1 MGALYTALR
10 RAAPAN
16 TRRVIDVYA
25 RELPE
30 YRALTAK
37 PAGHAQL
44 LDFGVFLRRR
54 GAELAAGDQPFTAG
68 DLATMAAAGEERGRA
83 GVSRAVARHAVT
95 LSIAASIRE
104 IGEAAGPADLEDT
117 LHLLSWLGREGEIGR
132 QEFALGVLRG
142 EQARQP
148 VIGRARRLAELALAG
163 HPSAPRYAEELGLRL
178 ADHHQVVVVRC
189 AAPGHEDAVAHC
201 AAPGHEDVLETVW
214 RRHRAPATWHRP
226 DELAALLPAGQDALA
241 LVRTVAD
248 GTGQPCAVGAATGPL
263 AMLAD
268 VFTMARRVSR
278 VAPAR
283 TMPDQ
288 VHTVA
293 DLFLEIGVA
302 ESPEIDEWLRG
313 IARQLAEGPDLVPTL
328 AAFYRNDLDRP
339 RTANTLNIHPRT
351 LDYRLRRTRE
361 LTGFDP
367 RDTTGIRIFTT
378 AITRAHG

>member
-1 MGALYTALR
+1 MLYTALR

-30 YRALTAK
+30 YRALTAN

-68 DLATMAAAGEERGRA
+68 DLATLAAAGEERGRA

-95 LSIAASIRE
+95 LSITASIRE

-117 LHLLSWLGREGEIGR
+117 LHLLAWLGREGEIGR

-142 EQARQP
+142 EKARQP
-148 VIGRARRLAELALAG
+148 VIGRARRFAELALAG
-163 HPSAPRYAEELGLRL
+163 DPSAPRYAEELGLRL
-178 ADHHQVVVVRC
+178 ADRHQVVVVR
-189 AAPGHEDAVAHC
+189 C

-226 DELAALLPAGQDALA
+226 GELAALLPAGQDALA

-283 TMPDQ
+283 PVPDQ

-302 ESPEIDEWLRG
+302 ESPEIDEWLRD
-313 IARQLAEGPDLVPTL
+313 IARRLAEGPDLVPTL